1 MEDSSEQNW
10 NNREFSLLSISDL
23 SSDASSVSP
32 GIASFK
38 PDRLQIQ
45 PESQQIP
52 LNFDLQTAQIFKLGA
67 VKSVCIMEGSDVAK
81 TASYSTGVT
90 IEFKNEEE
98 CEAFHS
104 AVQQWIKENNVQGAA
119 L

>member
-10 NNREFSLLSISDL
+10 NNREFSLVSISDL

-52 LNFDLQTAQIFKLGA
+52 LNFDLQTAQ
-67 VKSVCIMEGSDVAK
+67 VCF
-81 TASYSTGVT
+81 YS
-90 IEFKNEEE
+90 FP
-98 CEAFHS
+98 
-104 AVQQWIKENNVQGAA
+104 IKIQYFF
-119 L
+119 LSRMI